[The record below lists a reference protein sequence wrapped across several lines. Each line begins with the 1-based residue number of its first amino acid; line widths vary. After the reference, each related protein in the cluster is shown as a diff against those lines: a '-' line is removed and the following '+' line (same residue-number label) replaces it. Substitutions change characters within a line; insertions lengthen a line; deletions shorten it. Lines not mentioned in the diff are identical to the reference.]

1 MPEVR
6 EERGGAEQPPG
17 DRPTAKDYARRALEV
32 ESNSVLLATIALVV
46 VIGVLHPDFLTFSQ
60 LSDVVQQSVYVGIIA
75 AGMAFLISMREIDLS
90 VGSMFGLTLVI
101 GALLMEH
108 HSRWPSASSWRS
120 QRRCLPSRAC

>member
-1 MPEVR
+1 MPEAR

-17 DRPTAKDYARRALEV
+17 DRPAAKDYGRRALEV